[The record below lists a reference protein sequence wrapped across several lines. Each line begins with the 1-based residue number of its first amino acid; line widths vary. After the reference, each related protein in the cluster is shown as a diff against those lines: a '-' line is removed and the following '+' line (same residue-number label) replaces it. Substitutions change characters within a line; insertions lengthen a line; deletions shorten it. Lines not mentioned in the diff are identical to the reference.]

1 MRVATCKEKIF
12 QVINFKFGLFFLVRE
27 IETEIE
33 LLRFFL
39 VRRTHRLEF
48 KTHTNMKERV
58 RQSAHDRDFY
68 LQPKFRGLVFC
79 FLVRKRA

>member
-1 MRVATCKEKIF
+1 M
-12 QVINFKFGLFFLVRE
+12 RE

-68 LQPKFRGLVFC
+68 LQPKFRGFFFFFFSEKKGLVTTST
-79 FLVRKRA
+79 R